1 MPYSVVDVYD
11 VYDVDVVMG
20 TSMMD
25 DARFDR
31 VVNALQLDD
40 KEDMIIIVVERS
52 ATTPALEAFRWQTMV
67 DLIE

>member
-1 MPYSVVDVYD
+1 
-11 VYDVDVVMG
+11 
-20 TSMMD
+20 MMD

-52 ATTPALEAFRWQTMV
+52 ATTPALADAFRWQRTMSCV
-67 DLIE
+67 NS

>member
-1 MPYSVVDVYD
+1 MI
-11 VYDVDVVMG
+11 
-20 TSMMD
+20 

-52 ATTPALEAFRWQTMV
+52 ATTPALADAFRWQTMV
-67 DLIE
+67 EIECVSKEASFVSSEKKRPK

>member
-1 MPYSVVDVYD
+1 MI
-11 VYDVDVVMG
+11 
-20 TSMMD
+20 

-52 ATTPALEAFRWQTMV
+52 ATTPALADAFRWQTMV
-67 DLIE
+67 EIEC

>member
-1 MPYSVVDVYD
+1 
-11 VYDVDVVMG
+11 
-20 TSMMD
+20 MMD

-31 VVNALQLDD
+31 VVVNALQLDD

-67 DLIE
+67 GRVIELVSDCLVS